1 MDHDHDHVH
10 HHHAADM
17 VSSTVATTL
26 MNHAHH
32 MMEHKS
38 NTTSVPSGHGS
49 HADHMMSMAMT
60 FHGGFTEQI
69 LFSQWNTKTATF
81 IGSWIIIFL
90 VAVLYEGLKT
100 IRDQLAKREARCK
113 CEEQGE
119 RPSSLLRH
127 GQQDE
132 NPNNNDLIPGVITG
146 NARTTKRAR
155 LLSLHHIIQTLLHI
169 LQMGISYLLML
180 VAMTFNIY
188 LFLAVILGAGVGH
201 FLFGWRRSSV
211 IDYNDHCH

>member
-69 LFSQWNTKTATF
+69 LFSQWNTKTASAF

-119 RPSSLLRH
+119 RPSSL
-127 GQQDE
+127 
-132 NPNNNDLIPGVITG
+132 
-146 NARTTKRAR
+146 AR